1 MHHMSLLCNTDGLH
15 LHTTQRYPVVG
26 YMLYVYIYINPEI
39 IVNTYYVGSLN
50 PDGAV
55 NGAIVVLRL
64 FAYLIPR
71 GYTRKGVRAC
81 YNGVY

>member
-1 MHHMSLLCNTDGLH
+1 MQHEWFTLTYHPALPRCGVH
-15 LHTTQRYPVVG
+15 VIC
-26 YMLYVYIYINPEI
+26 IYINPEI

-64 FAYLIPR
+64 FVYLIPR